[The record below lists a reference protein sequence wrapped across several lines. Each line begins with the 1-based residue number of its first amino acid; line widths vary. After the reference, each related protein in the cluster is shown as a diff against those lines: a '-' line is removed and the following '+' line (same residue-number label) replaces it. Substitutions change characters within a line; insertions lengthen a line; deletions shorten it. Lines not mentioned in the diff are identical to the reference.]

1 MFSIN
6 EGSSISGEF
15 KNDSRIHEHDFISV
29 GAEEKEK
36 SIICKTCGLVYCEK
50 CGKLVTI
57 IGKNHTR
64 HNISITSKDLLIRK
78 KQLSIAE

>member
-1 MFSIN
+1 MFPIN
-6 EGSSISGEF
+6 EDSSISGEF
-15 KNDSRIHEHDFISV
+15 RSDSRIHEHDFILV
-29 GAEEKEK
+29 RDEEEK

-64 HNISITSKDLLIRK
+64 HIIYN
-78 KQLSIAE
+78 

>member
-15 KNDSRIHEHDFISV
+15 RNDSRIHEHDFISV

-50 CGKLVTI
+50 CGKLVKTTLGI
-57 IGKNHTR
+57 
-64 HNISITSKDLLIRK
+64 ISITSKDLLILK